1 MPSASPGSPPKR
13 QRKSADER
21 RDDILGAASKVFAE
35 HGFRCA
41 DVQQIADL
49 AEIGKGTIY
58 RFFATKDE
66 LFRATVDYGM
76 QRLTTRVDKAI
87 EVLANP
93 LDKLRVGFKTYMEF
107 FDQNPEIIEL
117 FVHERAEL
125 RATGKPLYFVYSDA
139 RQQAWL
145 DICQQLIDS
154 GQCRVKEPAQIL
166 YALGNL
172 GYGTL
177 LVNRISGRD
186 GTLAGAADGLLDV
199 FLHGI
204 LDTR

>member
-1 MPSASPGSPPKR
+1 MSPDLTPKR
-13 QRKSADER
+13 QRKSAEER

-49 AEIGKGTIY
+49 AGIGKGTIY
-58 RFFATKDE
+58 RFYATKDE
-66 LFRATVDYGM
+66 LFRATVDDGM
-76 QRLTTRVDKAI
+76 QRLTTRVDKSI
-87 EVLANP
+87 EHLADP
-93 LDKLRVGFKTYMEF
+93 LDKLRVGFKTYMDF
-107 FDQNPEIIEL
+107 FDQYPEIIEL

-125 RATGKPLYFVYSDA
+125 RATGKPLYFVYSEA

-154 GQCRVKEPAQIL
+154 GRCRIEDPAQIL

-177 LVNRISGRD
+177 LVNRISGRE

-204 LDTR
+204 LEMR